1 MAAGTGLAPGIA
13 PEPVRRNQQVAGT
26 SPRPRGVDTASPTES
41 TSMYPERAD
50 ANRNAVLA
58 QSPRL
63 FGVPV
68 PARAFGFAP
77 GWQLPSRCWS
87 TIDLRE
93 GPFADECQIEDAVRV
108 MSTGMDAVQS
118 LMRTAPPVGNRS
130 KRSYDRS
137 HRTGTPATPMGRANL
152 STTDI
157 TTRVEVAA
165 A

>member
-1 MAAGTGLAPGIA
+1 
-13 PEPVRRNQQVAGT
+13 
-26 SPRPRGVDTASPTES
+26 
-41 TSMYPERAD
+41 MYPERAD

-77 GWQLPSRCWS
+77 GWHVAPRCWS
-87 TIDLRE
+87 TIDLRDATIGDE
-93 GPFADECQIEDAVRV
+93 ADGEQPIVDAVRV
-108 MSTGMDAVQS
+108 MSAGSAAIQP
-118 LMRTAPPVGNRS
+118 LMRTAAPAVNRTQ
-130 KRSYDRS
+130 RSYDRS
-137 HRTGTPATPMGRANL
+137 HRTGTATTPKGRAPL
-152 STTDI
+152 SPTDIPADI